1 MRLQKYIAMSGLT
14 SRRKA
19 EELILQGRVKVNG
32 QVISQ
37 LGTKV
42 DLEKDI
48 VMVDDR
54 VIHIENNKVYIMLN
68 KPKGYVTTLKDKH
81 SDKIVLDLIKGIRER
96 LFPIGRLDKDTTGLL
111 LMTNVGDLAFKLTH
125 PKHVVW
131 KEYIATVKGVP
142 DNKKIQ
148 HLRDGVVIDGRRTS
162 PAYVEVMKTEKDS
175 AVLKLKIYEGRN
187 RQIRKMCDS
196 IGHPIIELKRV
207 AIGDIRLGNLEVGK
221 WRYLTEKEIDYLKK
235 L

>member
-111 LMTNVGDLAFKLTH
+111 LMTNDGDLAFKLTH

-142 DNKKIQ
+142 DNKK
-148 HLRDGVVIDGRRTS
+148 
-162 PAYVEVMKTEKDS
+162 Y
-175 AVLKLKIYEGRN
+175 
-187 RQIRKMCDS
+187 S
-196 IGHPIIELKRV
+196 I
-207 AIGDIRLGNLEVGK
+207 
-221 WRYLTEKEIDYLKK
+221 
-235 L
+235 

>member
-32 QVISQ
+32 HVISQ
-37 LGTKV
+37 MGKNV
-42 DLEKDI
+42 EPEKDI
-48 VMVDDR
+48 VMVDDK
-54 VIHIENNKVYIMLN
+54 VIRLEDNKVYIMLN

-111 LMTNVGDLAFKLTH
+111 LMTNDGDLAYKLTH

-131 KEYIATVKGVP
+131 KEYIATVKGNP
-142 DNKKIQ
+142 ENKKIKL
-148 HLRDGVVIDGRRTS
+148 LRDGVIIDGRRTS
-162 PAYVEVMKTEKDS
+162 PACVEVIKKDKDS
-175 AVLKLKIYEGRN
+175 TVLKMKIYEGRN
-187 RQIRKMCDS
+187 RQIRKMCKS
-196 IGHPIIELKRV
+196 IGHPVMELKRV
-207 AIGDIRLGNLEVGK
+207 AIGDVRLGNLEVGK
-221 WRYLTEKEIDYLKK
+221 WRYLTKEEIDYLKEV
-235 L
+235 